1 MGERILAP
9 IMEAVWIIPA
19 SKEIFIRPIQK
30 DMTSIMVIQSEMA
43 SVDEL
48 SVSLVISGILP
59 VNAAY
64 TMPVRIMK
72 DKR

>member
-9 IMEAVWIIPA
+9 IMEAVGIIPA

-48 SVSLVISGILP
+48 SVSLVI
-59 VNAAY
+59 
-64 TMPVRIMK
+64 
-72 DKR
+72 